1 MPAFRRPP
9 DWDQHAVRHTP
20 LIDPV
25 VTVRQL
31 ARFGFARRAHTRID
45 HALVFSTP
53 EGAYETFLPPL
64 RPSRTS
70 AAAKH
75 YTAVYEVDMGIHPL
89 REELRL
95 PSADDAFEF
104 EAVVD
109 LSWHVADPALFV
121 KSGHRDVPRMLVGE
135 LEQAARP
142 FSRRFPVHRSS
153 EAERVLLE
161 EVPVR
166 CALGT
171 RAGLAVSWTVRLR
184 GDQGAVEH
192 ASRMRA
198 IDHTTTEQVHTETR
212 GLEHDAAADLR
223 AAKRAELEDGRT
235 AANEQR
241 EHELQLLRQQRQ
253 HTAALARTRQTTEL
267 QQANAEK
274 IAFYE
279 KHLEQGGVHA
289 WALHLAE
296 HPEDMK
302 VVVDSLRQDQLRVL
316 LAQLKL
322 AEQLLGGDGAES
334 HELEAPKNRAL
345 RNVIDVLSQY
355 LPGVT
360 VEDTRSGRLSIT
372 LSEDEPGTAPKTA
385 SLAHGRGPAGA
396 GRTPPTPA
404 DRWEPPQGYGKI
416 PVQPAAPAPDE
427 PDHQGGAE

>member
-20 LIDPV
+20 LVDPV

-31 ARFGFARRAHTRID
+31 TRFGFARRAHTRID
-45 HALVFSTP
+45 HALVFSMP

-95 PSADDAFEF
+95 PSTDDAFEF

-109 LSWHVADPALFV
+109 LSWQVVDPALFV
-121 KSGHRDVPRMLVGE
+121 KSGHRDVPRLLIGE

-153 EAERVLLE
+153 EAELVLLE

-166 CALGT
+166 GPLG
-171 RAGLAVSWTVRLR
+171 AGVGLAVSWTVRLR

-192 ASRMRA
+192 ATRMRA
-198 IDHTTTEQVHTETR
+198 IDHTATEQVHTETR
-212 GLEHDAAADLR
+212 GLEHDAAAELR
-223 AAKRAELEDGRT
+223 ATKRTELEGGRT
-235 AANEQR
+235 AADEQR
-241 EHELQLLRQQRQ
+241 EHELQLHRQQRQ
-253 HTAALARTRQTTEL
+253 HTEALARAQQSMEL
-267 QQANAEK
+267 QHANAEK

-289 WALHLAE
+289 WALHLADR
-296 HPEDMK
+296 PQDMK
-302 VVVDSLRQDQLRVL
+302 LVVDSLRQDQLQML
-316 LAQLKL
+316 LAQLEL
-322 AEQLLGGDGAES
+322 AGQLLSGDGAES
-334 HELEAPKNRAL
+334 HELEAPKNQAL
-345 RNVIDVLSQY
+345 RSVIDVLSQY
-355 LPGVT
+355 LPGVAVQGART
-360 VEDTRSGRLSIT
+360 GRLSVA
-372 LSEDEPGTAPKTA
+372 LSEDEPQTTSPSPANG
-385 SLAHGRGPAGA
+385 SGPV
-396 GRTPPTPA
+396 A
-404 DRWEPPQGYGKI
+404 DQVLPSPLDGWEPPQGYGKT
-416 PVQPAAPAPDE
+416 PVRPGAPAPDE